1 MLKMKIVLVTL
12 LVLPL
17 VGCASNAS
25 KNVDDKIWQ
34 ENGVGSRKDLQEES
48 FRLIHDEPGL
58 SPGQRD
64 RLALLS
70 STMTQKLDVI
80 NLESVRLRSVLMKE
94 VLAPDYKPNE
104 VEVIKTRISGLEA
117 RRISTMFNGIEEA
130 NSILGRTPVENRRV
144 LRAFITDGR
153 TGID

>member
-17 VGCASNAS
+17 VGCASKAS
-25 KNVDDKIWQ
+25 KNVDNKVWQ

-58 SPGQRD
+58 SPDQRD

-80 NLESVRLRSVLMKE
+80 NLNGVRL
-94 VLAPDYKPNE
+94 APSA
-104 VEVIKTRISGLEA
+104 IG
-117 RRISTMFNGIEEA
+117 
-130 NSILGRTPVENRRV
+130 
-144 LRAFITDGR
+144 
-153 TGID
+153 